1 MLCSAEN
8 YEVPTDVDCCYF
20 FNPFSVEILQS
31 VLARI
36 YESYYENPREILL
49 FFYYPSEEYISILM
63 TQEQLIFYD
72 EINTSDL
79 FPGEDDREKI
89 LIFQV
94 L

>member
-1 MLCSAEN
+1 
-8 YEVPTDVDCCYF
+8 
-20 FNPFSVEILQS
+20 
-31 VLARI
+31 
-36 YESYYENPREILL
+36 
-49 FFYYPSEEYISILM
+49 M

-79 FPGEDDREKI
+79 FSSEDVREKI

>member
-1 MLCSAEN
+1 MQ
-8 YEVPTDVDCCYF
+8 Y
-20 FNPFSVEILQS
+20 
-31 VLARI
+31 VLAKI

-49 FFYYPSEEYISILM
+49 FFYYPSEEYVSALM

-79 FPGEDDREKI
+79 FSSEDVREKI